1 MARLPRHQN
10 RWEHLV
16 GSLSRATAQDSPTAG
31 THLNEVTAFGT
42 NPGNLRMFRYLP
54 SDLAADPALVVV
66 LHGCTQT
73 AAGYDLGAGWS
84 TLADRYGFA
93 LLLPEQQRSNNPNG
107 CFNWFQPGDIER
119 GSGEALSIRQ
129 MIEKMITDT
138 GVDRRRVFVT
148 GLSAG
153 GAMTS
158 VMLAC
163 YPEVFAGGAIIAG
176 LPYGAATNVQQAF
189 QSMYQ
194 CPARSAREWGDLV
207 RGAASHK
214 GAWPHVSIW
223 HGSADKTV
231 VPDNARE
238 ILKQWTDVH
247 GLALTPA
254 AQDMVDGYPRQAWVN
269 AAGEEVIE
277 FVRCH
282 AHGSWHASRNGR
294 SRWRMRRGRSVPA
307 RSRHLFILSHREI
320 LRAGPAPRCRFG
332 ASGCEGPAYRS
343 SCLSE
348 AHQSAQCEW
357 KRIRRCAKTSGRSSH
372 GYRRDHHQGPESR
385 GTDEGIGQRL
395 VRAQARRRFRFRR
408 SVWRHVPL
416 TRLPRLGH
424 EPSESRRF
432 AVEGL
437 RDQVLD
443 VLARHGPRIDEL
455 ASGDDLHRLRNVGF
469 FHAETLQSG
478 RQANADVEVIETLA
492 RVLDA
497 ERAGNEIHRARRGLG
512 VERNGVRREDRV
524 AVRVIKP
531 NACLTRCA
539 SACSTPACARKAAAS
554 QAP

>member
-277 FVRCH
+277 SYAVTH
-282 AHGSWHASRNGR
+282 MAHGTPLATGAADGECGAAGPFLLEVGISSSYHIAKFFGLAQPRDVASVQAAARDRHIDLHASVKPTSRRNANGKEFGAAPKQADAPR
-294 SRWRMRRGRSVPA
+294 TDIGA
-307 RSRHLFILSHREI
+307 II
-320 LRAGPAPRCRFG
+320 TKALRAA
-332 ASGCEGPAYRS
+332 
-343 SCLSE
+343 
-348 AHQSAQCEW
+348 
-357 KRIRRCAKTSGRSSH
+357 
-372 GYRRDHHQGPESR
+372 
-385 GTDEGIGQRL
+385 
-395 VRAQARRRFRFRR
+395 
-408 SVWRHVPL
+408 
-416 TRLPRLGH
+416 
-424 EPSESRRF
+424 
-432 AVEGL
+432 GL
-437 RDQVLD
+437 MK
-443 VLARHGPRIDEL
+443 G
-455 ASGDDLHRLRNVGF
+455 
-469 FHAETLQSG
+469 
-478 RQANADVEVIETLA
+478 
-492 RVLDA
+492 
-497 ERAGNEIHRARRGLG
+497 
-512 VERNGVRREDRV
+512 
-524 AVRVIKP
+524 
-531 NACLTRCA
+531 
-539 SACSTPACARKAAAS
+539 
-554 QAP
+554 